1 MLLGAA
7 MIVAAPFVNRSF
19 CALAMDEADIYAPT
33 RQAPVV
39 VDTPFV
45 HDPVM
50 AYEDGV
56 YYLYCTGHGI
66 TQMTSTDRQHWT
78 LSREGVLLNGKIPAW
93 THDSVPGFETHIW
106 APDVVKYRGKWYMGY
121 SCSTFGKNTSAIGLL
136 SNKCLSDKDGW
147 KDEGCIVASRGNRDN
162 WNAIDPNFI
171 IDEKGKPWMTWG
183 SFWDG
188 IQLIPLDKT
197 MHPKK
202 GAKPQTI
209 ARRHAVGDASAE
221 PNPTSKFAG
230 TNAIEAPFI
239 MRHGG
244 YYYLFVSWDYCCRG
258 IKSNYRVAV
267 GRSKNVSGPYLDRD
281 GKPMLEGGGTLL
293 LEGDKKEYEALG
305 HCSAYSFSDGDVF
318 FCHGYSVAKNG
329 ASILVQKRI
338 HWTEDGWFT
347 LE

>member
-1 MLLGAA
+1 MKISRLFLGAA
-7 MIVAAPFVNRSF
+7 MIVAAPFYIGNGLLM
-19 CALAMDEADIYAPT
+19 AQNAP
-33 RQAPVV
+33 RQSIV
-39 VDTPFV
+39 VDSPFV

-50 AYEDGV
+50 AYENGM

-66 TQMTSTDRQHWT
+66 TQMTSSDRKHWA
-78 LSREGVLLNGKIPAW
+78 LSQEGVLIDEKIPAW
-93 THDSVPGFETHIW
+93 THDSVPGFTTHIW
-106 APDVVKYRGKWYMGY
+106 APDVIKYRGKWYMAY

-136 SNKCLSDKDGW
+136 SNASLSNKEGW
-147 KDEGCIVASRGNRDN
+147 KDEGCIIASKGGRDN

-171 IDEKGKPWMTWG
+171 IDEKGKPWMAWG

-188 IQLIPLDKT
+188 IQLIPLDKKT
-197 MHPKK
+197 MHVKK

-209 ARRHAVGDASAE
+209 ARRHALGDTSAE

-239 MRHGG
+239 MKHDD

-267 GRSKNVSGPYLDRD
+267 GRSKKVFGPYLDKE
-281 GKPMLEGGGTLL
+281 GKDMREGGGTLI
-293 LEGDKKEYEALG
+293 LEGDKKEFEAMG
-305 HCSAYSFSDGDVF
+305 HCSAYSFPDGDYF

-329 ASILVQKRI
+329 ASILVEKKI
-338 HWTEDGWFT
+338 NWTKDGWLA

>member
-50 AYEDGV
+50 AYEYGV

-78 LSREGVLLNGKIPAW
+78 LSREGVLPNGKIPAW

-305 HCSAYSFSDGDVF
+305 HCSAYHFPDGDVF
-318 FCHGYSVAKNG
+318 FCHGYSVAKKG
-329 ASILVQKRI
+329 ASVLVQKRI
-338 HWTEDGWFT
+338 HWTEDGWLR

>member
-1 MLLGAA
+1 
-7 MIVAAPFVNRSF
+7 MIVAAPFVNKGF
-19 CALAMDEADIYAPT
+19 CASAMNEGGFVGVHAATEQRPM
-33 RQAPVV
+33 V
-39 VDTPFV
+39 VDSPFV

-78 LSREGVLLNGKIPAW
+78 LSREGVLPNGKIPAW

-188 IQLIPLDKT
+188 IQLIPLAKT

-338 HWTEDGWFT
+338 HWTEDGWLR

>member
-1 MLLGAA
+1 
-7 MIVAAPFVNRSF
+7 
-19 CALAMDEADIYAPT
+19 
-33 RQAPVV
+33 
-39 VDTPFV
+39 
-45 HDPVM
+45 
-50 AYEDGV
+50 
-56 YYLYCTGHGI
+56 
-66 TQMTSTDRQHWT
+66 
-78 LSREGVLLNGKIPAW
+78 
-93 THDSVPGFETHIW
+93 
-106 APDVVKYRGKWYMGY
+106 MGY

-267 GRSKNVSGPYLDRD
+267 GRSKNVSGLYLDRD

-305 HCSAYSFSDGDVF
+305 HCSAYHFPDGDVF

-338 HWTEDGWFT
+338 EWTEDGWLT